1 MLLCLKFLMQSLL
14 GLSDSDMDKLAKKLK
29 SEGKSLDIN
38 YMKSLYS
45 DIKKGLAANT
55 KKALGGKTLQQ
66 YENEMNAAY
75 KKAYGNR
82 NDIVQ
87 RVSNYN
93 ASQDTGAAVVK
104 TTTKIV
110 GSAVIAAATGGTA
123 SGLLLTAVGSSAL
136 SFTVDAT
143 DMMSDNL
150 THSANEYG
158 TAAKNAAI
166 DGAGQ
171 VISGG
176 MSRYLKAADVSRVA
190 RYSSRCS
197 SNVRLS
203 I

>member
-1 MLLCLKFLMQSLL
+1 MQSLL

-29 SEGKSLDIN
+29 SESKSLDIN

-87 RVSNYN
+87 IVSNYN

-123 SGLLLTAVGSSAL
+123 SGLLLAAVGSSAL

-150 THSANEYG
+150 THSASEYG

-197 SNVRLS
+197 SN
-203 I
+203 